1 MKVLVAEDDRVTRR
15 MLEAIVTECGYEVVA
30 ASDGAIACQV
40 LQGEDPPQLAIM
52 DWVMPGM
59 DGRQV
64 CAEVRKTP
72 REAYTYILL
81 LTAKGQKDDIIMGLE
96 AGADD
101 YLIKPFDPH
110 ELRARLN
117 TGRRILDLQNQL
129 IAAREAMRAQA
140 NHDPLTGVWNRRV
153 ILETLTRELIRGQ
166 REGRPVGVILAD
178 LDHFKRIND
187 THGHLAGDAVLCE
200 AARRMSAVMRPYDQI
215 GRYGGEEF
223 LIVLPGCDEPNT
235 LKIGERL
242 RHQVAAQPVDH
253 QGRTIPVTI
262 SLGVVVSSGAHHG
275 DAPAFVHA
283 ADVALYRAKA
293 GGRNRVEVNTVSA
306 TT

>member
-1 MKVLVAEDDRVTRR
+1 MRVLIAEDDRVTRR
-15 MLEAIVTECGYEVVA
+15 MLEAIVAESGYEVVA
-30 ASDGAIACQV
+30 ASDGVTACQV
-40 LQGEDPPQLAIM
+40 LLGPDAPQLAIV

-59 DGRQV
+59 DGRQL

-72 REAYTYILL
+72 KEAYTYILL
-81 LTAKGQKDDIIMGLE
+81 LTSKGQKHDLIMGLE

-101 YLIKPFDPH
+101 YLVKPFDPH

-117 TGRRILDLQNQL
+117 TGRRIVDLQNQL
-129 IAAREAMRAQA
+129 IAAREAMRALA
-140 NHDPLTGVWNRRV
+140 NHDPLTGVLNRRV
-153 ILETLTRELIRGQ
+153 ILETLNLELSRGQ

-187 THGHLAGDAVLCE
+187 THGHLAGDTVLCE
-200 AARRMSAVMRPYDQI
+200 AARRMKAVMRPYDQI

-223 LIVLPGCDEPNT
+223 LIVLPGCDEANAV
-235 LKIGERL
+235 KIGERL
-242 RHQVAAQPVDH
+242 RNQLAIQPVDH
-253 QGRTIPVTI
+253 QGQCIAVTI
-262 SLGVVVSSGAHHG
+262 SLGVVVSSGAHPA
-275 DAPAFVHA
+275 DAPTFVHA

-293 GGRNRVEVNTVSA
+293 AGRNRVEVHTVSA